1 MMDDADYVDIGRRA
15 KPEQTAPIPPSP
27 PPEIEAMQQMLSEA
41 FHREMILRTEL
52 VRVRRSATQ
61 AMAMQ
66 REE

>member
-1 MMDDADYVDIGRRA
+1 MDSEDYVDIGRRA
-15 KPEQTAPIPPSP
+15 KPERPPAQ